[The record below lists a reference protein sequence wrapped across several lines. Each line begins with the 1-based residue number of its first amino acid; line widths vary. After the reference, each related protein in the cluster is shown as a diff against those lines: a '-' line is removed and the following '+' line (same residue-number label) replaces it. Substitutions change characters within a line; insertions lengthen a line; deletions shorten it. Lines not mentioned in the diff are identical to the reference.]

1 MNAGRISP
9 MPRRRFDALRWG
21 GCFALVVC
29 FHIAGAAALLARWND
44 TADLMA
50 NAPVIMVD
58 LAPIAVAPDITPT
71 DVPPDT
77 VLSKQAEPEP
87 EPKKPLKKIELQ
99 PDTKAEV
106 TLPAETPKPVE
117 KPKEK
122 KPKQKVASLSSAPS
136 PAEHRAERAAAPTP
150 GASSRDPNAL
160 QNWRS
165 QLAAQIERHKR
176 YDGSERGVA
185 QVAFSVDRS
194 GSVHGARV
202 VASSGSAM
210 LDRDALAWL
219 ARSQPLPPP
228 PAGMGSAM
236 IPITVPLRYNYR

>member
-1 MNAGRISP
+1 MNTGRKSP
-9 MPRRRFDALRWG
+9 IPRRWSEPLRWG

-29 FHIAGAAALLARWND
+29 FHVAGAAALLARWSD

-71 DVPPDT
+71 DVPPDN

-87 EPKKPLKKIELQ
+87 ESEKPLKKIELQ
-99 PDTKAEV
+99 PETKAEV
-106 TLPAETPKPVE
+106 MLPTEMPKPVE

-136 PAEHRAERAAAPTP
+136 PAEHSAERTAAPTP

-194 GSVHGARV
+194 GGVHGARV
-202 VASSGSAM
+202 VRSSGSSV
-210 LDRDALAWL
+210 LDHDALAWL

-228 PAGMGSAM
+228 PADIAGAS
-236 IPITVPLRYNYR
+236 IPVTVPLRYNYR